1 MYCQSIAVPCEVFD
15 IVSVWF
21 RKHIR
26 LFPSKNEIGEKV
38 HLVELHVWTT
48 YYCLF
53 IPIVRVLGAL
63 FGSSKIHYVLP
74 VSKWVPKAH
83 PKYVQ
88 RRVHIICK
96 LDFFSI
102 GTFGSVAREKYWE
115 RMRWS
120 QLECSVQQLEI
131 MDEGGKYRGRSLL
144 SLLWCSNTYYFQKML
159 IWNGIKR
166 TKQTN
171 INIMEWM
178 DQSQESYNV
187 CHIFWN

>member
-1 MYCQSIAVPCEVFD
+1 MAWMSRMELDLDYKYKCEIWWMYVLSVNCCTLCEVFN

-26 LFPSKNEIGEKV
+26 LFPSKDEIGEKV
-38 HLVELHVWTT
+38 HVVELHVWTT

-96 LDFFSI
+96 LDFFQSALLGAWLVRNI
-102 GTFGSVAREKYWE
+102 GREWDGLS
-115 RMRWS
+115 WS
-120 QLECSVQQLEI
+120 AA
-131 MDEGGKYRGRSLL
+131 
-144 SLLWCSNTYYFQKML
+144 CSNS
-159 IWNGIKR
+159 R
-166 TKQTN
+166 
-171 INIMEWM
+171 
-178 DQSQESYNV
+178 
-187 CHIFWN
+187 